1 MLHLFFSKK
10 IVLVRKEGNLY
21 FHLCSNSKIH
31 ALTNNLISFL
41 IEMELCVTNVI
52 LVKGRLGNSLFRSFA
67 LRSVAHFLEQL
78 WANIR
83 SLRSF
88 QKIDCEQIP
97 LISLYKRATW
107 ANRSGRSLKKS
118 TVSDSLMIWVNRA
131 HKRAICSLCPRA
143 NRSRGSSLI
152 CSF

>member
-52 LVKGRLGNSLFRSFA
+52 LVKGRLGNSIHYFAHLLFA
-67 LRSVAHFLEQL
+67 LLLIFKSNCERIFAHFARFKRL
-78 WANIR
+78 IVSK
-83 SLRSF
+83 SL
-88 QKIDCEQIP
+88 
-97 LISLYKRATW
+97 
-107 ANRSGRSLKKS
+107 
-118 TVSDSLMIWVNRA
+118 
-131 HKRAICSLCPRA
+131 
-143 NRSRGSSLI
+143 SSLFTKEQRERI
-152 CSF
+152 ALVAL

>member
-1 MLHLFFSKK
+1 MLHLFFCKK

-67 LRSVAHFLEQL
+67 LRSLAHFLEQL
-78 WANIR
+78 
-83 SLRSF
+83 
-88 QKIDCEQIP
+88 
-97 LISLYKRATW
+97 
-107 ANRSGRSLKKS
+107 
-118 TVSDSLMIWVNRA
+118 
-131 HKRAICSLCPRA
+131 
-143 NRSRGSSLI
+143 
-152 CSF
+152 